1 MLPAVSLLKDLKHA
15 NIVTLHDIIHTEKS
29 LTLVFEYLVRLGGS
43 ESWGEDE
50 DMATISSSFHYL
62 LFSPQDKDLKQYLD
76 DCGNVINMHNVKVG
90 VGQEAGAHGGPHSPT
105 PPHKI
110 PETDFSRLAFF
121 AGSPWRALGPCP
133 LL

>member
-43 ESWGEDE
+43 GSWGEDE
-50 DMATISSSFHYL
+50 MATISSSFHYL
-62 LFSPQDKDLKQYLD
+62 LFSQDKDLKQYLD

-121 AGSPWRALGPCP
+121 CWEP
-133 LL
+133 LEGIGTLSSFVR